1 MKKSCEFC
9 RFAHVSRNQ
18 FEVRLD
24 DGTVVTKTGG
34 MKYVCERPGGVKS
47 LSFNTETGDYSWA
60 PLRCSCCLSISA

>member
-34 MKYVCERPGGVKS
+34 MKYVCERPAGS
-47 LSFNTETGDYSWA
+47 RA
-60 PLRCSCCLSISA
+60 CLSTRKPEI

>member
-47 LSFNTETGDYSWA
+47 LSFNTETGVMT
-60 PLRCSCCLSISA
+60 CSEYEEVTGNAR